1 VGTSER
7 RPCDSWPSDRI
18 GVSSRSS
25 VPRRKATRRG
35 EGGYFRRNHLAPVPN
50 VASWE
55 ALNLFLVEASRN
67 DEQRLIG
74 ERAQTV
80 AAGMN
85 LEREHLGALAEEGF
99 DLAAIHFPHV
109 NASGCAKVLTNFYS
123 DPLPVG
129 VEVLAKVHSS
139 YVEIWHQGERVARH
153 ERFNRQQK
161 VLNLEHYLEA
171 LAKKPGAFA
180 GSTPLEQWRGQGRWP
195 ASFDRFWEML
205 KRRRG
210 CQQPGTRAMIDGP
223 AARLPA
229 AATSAP
235 FPVPRGRR

>member
-1 VGTSER
+1 
-7 RPCDSWPSDRI
+7 
-18 GVSSRSS
+18 
-25 VPRRKATRRG
+25 
-35 EGGYFRRNHLAPVPN
+35 
-50 VASWE
+50 
-55 ALNLFLVEASRN
+55 LVEAPRN

-80 AAGMN
+80 GAGMN
-85 LEREHLGALAEEGF
+85 LEREHLGALAEEGL

-129 VEVLAKVHSS
+129 VEVQAKVHSS

-153 ERFNRQQK
+153 ERCFNRQQK
-161 VLNLEHYLEA
+161 VLNREHYLEA

-210 CQQPGTRAMIDGP
+210 CQQPGTRAMIDVLLLGRQHGYP
-223 AARLPA
+223 RLQPVR
-229 AATSAP
+229 P